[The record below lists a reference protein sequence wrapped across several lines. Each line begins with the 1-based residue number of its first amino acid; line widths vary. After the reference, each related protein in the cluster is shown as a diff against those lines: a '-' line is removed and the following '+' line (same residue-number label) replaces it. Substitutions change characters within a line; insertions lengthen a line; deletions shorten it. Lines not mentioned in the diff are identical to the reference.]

1 MRNYSKVGPQFWIG
15 PTGKKLRAA
24 GMEAQIVAMYL
35 LTSPH
40 ANMLGLYYCPTMFI
54 AHETGLG
61 LEGASK
67 GLQSAIEAG
76 FCEYDEASEVVWVI
90 EMASYQIGEALKPND
105 LRVKGVQNEY
115 GSLPENPYLARF
127 YEKYSTAFRM
137 SVCRGKASPSE
148 APSKPLRSQEQ
159 EQEKEQEQ
167 EQEKEIQGAS
177 APRTGSGS
185 GLADGVGTEN
195 PDAPAADDE
204 TQPRAGPADQHGN
217 GAGNPADDSLSRAL
231 GVRELVAEGV
241 ERQHALDWLKVRK
254 GKQLP
259 LTQTAWEGMKDEAAK
274 AGLSIAEA
282 VKVSALQSWA
292 GFRATWYA
300 RLSQE
305 GAAPAAPAARG
316 PAATGTHGGYEN
328 RNYGQGGAL

>member
-1 MRNYSKVGPQFWIG
+1 MRDYSKVGPKFWIG
-15 PTGKKLRAA
+15 ATGKRLRAA

-127 YEKYSTAFRM
+127 YEKYSAAFCM
-137 SVCRGKASPSE
+137 SVCRGKESPYE

-177 APRTGSGS
+177 APRTSGSGS
-185 GLADGVGTEN
+185 ADGVGTEK

-204 TQPRAGPADQHGN
+204 TQPGAGPADQPGN
-217 GAGNPADDSLSRAL
+217 GAGNPADDSLPRAL

-254 GKQLP
+254 EKKAP
-259 LTQTAWEGMKDEAAK
+259 LTPTAWDDVKDEAKK
-274 AGLSIAEA
+274 AGLTPAEA
-282 VKVSALQSWA
+282 VKVSATNSWQ
-292 GFRATWYA
+292 GFKAKWYA
-300 RLSQE
+300 RLQQE
-305 GAAPAAPAARG
+305 GQPMPPAARST
-316 PAATGTHGGYEN
+316 AHGGFDQ
-328 RNYGQGGAL
+328 RDYGTGGRL

>member
-1 MRNYSKVGPQFWIG
+1 MRDYSKVGPKFWIG
-15 PTGKKLRAA
+15 ATGKRLRAA

-90 EMASYQIGEALKPND
+90 EMASYQIGEALKPSD

-127 YEKYSTAFRM
+127 YEKYSTAFCM
-137 SVCRGKASPSE
+137 SACRGQTSPSE
-148 APSKPLRSQEQ
+148 APSKPLPSQEQ

-167 EQEKEIQGAS
+167 EQEQKNLGGNGQPDGSAFGDGA
-177 APRTGSGS
+177 
-185 GLADGVGTEN
+185 E
-195 PDAPAADDE
+195 PDA
-204 TQPRAGPADQHGN
+204 
-217 GAGNPADDSLSRAL
+217 S
-231 GVRELVAEGV
+231 
-241 ERQHALDWLKVRK
+241 
-254 GKQLP
+254 
-259 LTQTAWEGMKDEAAK
+259 
-274 AGLSIAEA
+274 
-282 VKVSALQSWA
+282 
-292 GFRATWYA
+292 
-300 RLSQE
+300 
-305 GAAPAAPAARG
+305 PAAP
-316 PAATGTHGGYEN
+316 PKTKQGTRLPEDWRLPKGWGDWALEN
-328 RNYGQGGAL
+328 RPDLTDADVRHQAACFADYWHGKAGADARKADWEATWRNWIRRAEGPPAPKGGPSRSMGRMNPPTQPQQPKEPRDVVTSI

>member
-1 MRNYSKVGPQFWIG
+1 MRDYSKVGPKFWIG
-15 PTGKKLRAA
+15 ATGKRLRAA

-127 YEKYSTAFRM
+127 YEKYSAAFCM
-137 SVCRGKASPSE
+137 SACRGKTSPYE

-167 EQEKEIQGAS
+167 EQKSLG
-177 APRTGSGS
+177 G
-185 GLADGVGTEN
+185 DGQPDGTDGGDGNGTN
-195 PDAPAADDE
+195 PD
-204 TQPRAGPADQHGN
+204 
-217 GAGNPADDSLSRAL
+217 
-231 GVRELVAEGV
+231 
-241 ERQHALDWLKVRK
+241 
-254 GKQLP
+254 
-259 LTQTAWEGMKDEAAK
+259 
-274 AGLSIAEA
+274 
-282 VKVSALQSWA
+282 
-292 GFRATWYA
+292 
-300 RLSQE
+300 
-305 GAAPAAPAARG
+305 AAPAAPPKTKQGTRLPEDWRLPKGWGDWALENRPDMTDADVRHQAACFADYWHGKAGADARKADWEATWRNWIRRADSPLPKGG
-316 PAATGTHGGYEN
+316 PARPGRMNPPAHPQQPKEPRDVVTSI
-328 RNYGQGGAL
+328 